1 MQPSRFLS
9 TLCLSTCLCLSL
21 FCATAQ
27 ATDTQPTTKS
37 LSPAEYAKRILDDL
51 AESGDTAA
59 AQQRARAFFA
69 YVATHARQ
77 ADTRSMVEAAY
88 ARRLTAQL
96 AQVEPQARDTL
107 LPYLRQH
114 DTLARTLAFVIADGE
129 NPKPVFAMLDKL
141 RAAYGDKPADYPSL
155 TAALCVVHDAPL
167 RRRVNENKVATEDP
181 VALFDYYTTNENK
194 MLFGVR
200 KVPAELL
207 VWVVDCTATLDE
219 MRWALDR
226 YRGDTNV
233 GKRFF
238 DIAYDH
244 EHFRKGTKKKVT
256 EKGFDLPN
264 IKKYG
269 GVCAD
274 QAYFAVSVGKAIG
287 VPTTYVTGQSASVGH
302 AWVGFLQARGNTGQ
316 WNFNVGR
323 YRAYQGV
330 RGNVQ
335 DPQTRRRIPDSYV
348 SLRAEL
354 IGTRLTDRHAAIA
367 LTDAALYLRQL
378 DEHEAETPPT
388 VEGLALS
395 SLAKPRRTDAT
406 TQLALL
412 RDAVR
417 RNKGD
422 ARAWFAVRALAK
434 RDQMTFAQKKQWANE
449 VQKVCG
455 RSYPDFTLA
464 MLKPMIESIDD
475 PREQTKLWDAA
486 FKLFTKRK
494 DLAAEVRVAQGDL
507 WRAHGEPQK
516 AGRYYEDVIT
526 RFANAGPFVIGA
538 LKATEQMLVA
548 DDKAD
553 RVTTLYAQTWQRIQK
568 PGNMAGTFQTQS
580 NWYRVGML
588 YAQKLEQHGDADEA
602 QAVRAKIH
610 GVVGK

>member
-1 MQPSRFLS
+1 MDRRGFVL
-9 TLCLSTCLCLSL
+9 TAWLCLGLAHA
-21 FCATAQ
+21 FVFAAD
-27 ATDTQPTTKS
+27 APPAADP
-37 LSPAEYAKRILDDL
+37 LSPADYTQRMLDDL
-51 AESGDTAA
+51 AESGDIDR
-59 AQQRARAFFA
+59 AQRQAGALFA
-69 YVATHARQ
+69 HVATHARQ
-77 ADTRSMVEAAY
+77 SDTRAFVEAAY
-88 ARRLTAQL
+88 ARRITHQL
-96 AQVEPQARDTL
+96 EHVNPQTRDSL
-107 LPYLRQH
+107 LPYLRRH
-114 DTLARTLAFVIADGE
+114 DQLARTLAFTIADGE
-129 NPKPVFAMLDKL
+129 KPGPVYAMLDKL
-141 RAAYGDKPADYPSL
+141 RAAYGDEPAEYPSL
-155 TAALCVVHDAPL
+155 AVALCVVHDTPL
-167 RRRVNENKVATEDP
+167 RRHINENKVAAQDP
-181 VALFDYYTTNENK
+181 LALFEYYTANERK

-207 VWVVDCTATLDE
+207 VWVVDSTATVDE
-219 MRWALDR
+219 MSWALER

-238 DIAYDH
+238 DIAYDY

-256 EKGFDLPN
+256 EKGFNLPN

-274 QAYFAVSVGKAIG
+274 QAYYAVSVGKAIG
-287 VPTTYVTGQSASVGH
+287 VPTTYVTGKSSTVGH

-323 YRAYQGV
+323 YPAYQGV

-335 DPQTRRRIPDSYV
+335 DPQTRKRIPDSYV

-354 IGTRLTDRHAAIA
+354 IGTRLADRHAAVA
-367 LTDAALYLRQL
+367 LTDAALYLRVL
-378 DEHEAETPPT
+378 DEGKAEAPAAPR
-388 VEGLALS
+388 GLALS
-395 SLAKPRRTDAT
+395 GLSAPRRTDAT
-406 TQLALL
+406 TQLSLL

-422 ARAWFAVRALAK
+422 ARAWFAVRALAE
-434 RDQMTFAQKKQWANE
+434 RDRMTFVQKKQWAGE

-464 MLKPMIESIDD
+464 MLQPMIASIDD
-475 PREQTKLWDAA
+475 PREQSKLWEAA
-486 FKLFTKRK
+486 FGLFTKRK
-494 DLAAEVRVAQGDL
+494 DLAAAVRMAQGDL
-507 WRAHGEPQK
+507 WRSQDEPQK

-538 LKATEQMLVA
+538 LRATEQMLVA

-553 RVTTLYAQTWQRIQK
+553 RVTRLYAQTWQRINK

-580 NWYRVGML
+580 NWYKVGML
-588 YAQKLEQHGDADEA
+588 YAQKLERHGDPAEAD
-602 QAVRAKIH
+602 AVRARIR